1 MILIVCLLIQ
11 PLPTIPI
18 KIVLNVSDRCW
29 QHKNTNKLSCSPT
42 NNNLKKKELEKGQLH
57 TQECHFSVTNKRDDT
72 DVARQYTAEAAG
84 AGATPPC
91 PDGSPWKRQPDPRYT
106 SPARLRCNYKYN
118 RLFHCYSPS
127 FLDGLCYVGTTARPC
142 GRRP

>member
-18 KIVLNVSDRCW
+18 KIVLNMSDRCW

-42 NNNLKKKELEKGQLH
+42 NNNKKKKKELKKKGRLH
-57 TQECHFSVTNKRDDT
+57 TQGCHFSVTNKRDDT
-72 DVARQYTAEAAG
+72 DVALQYPAEA

-91 PDGSPWKRQPDPRYT
+91 PNGSPWKRQPDPRQGCAV
-106 SPARLRCNYKYN
+106 SWKRGRCALAATNVSG
-118 RLFHCYSPS
+118 FVQTESVHIPDTPPS
-127 FLDGLCYVGTTARPC
+127 
-142 GRRP
+142 